1 MKTRNIMV
9 PARIA
14 GALAV
19 LAASFAGCSSNA
31 KMVHSSTTPEFK
43 SGTVKKVFIVGVA
56 EDKGLRRKYE
66 DAFAADLKKRGLEAG
81 PSYDLVPDLSK
92 VDKEAVGAS
101 LRKEGYSHVLVTRIV
116 RIEDKETY
124 VPPSTM
130 SVGVGVGGYP
140 GYYGG
145 WYPYTSMSYGYV
157 TSPGYTTIERQIG
170 LETNIYD
177 LGSEKMIYTGMT
189 DVFAG
194 EETGSRV
201 VEFID
206 TVVWDLRSKGV
217 I

>member
-1 MKTRNIMV
+1 MIV
-9 PARIA
+9 
-14 GALAV
+14 LAV
-19 LAASFAGCSSNA
+19 SFAGCSSNA
-31 KMVHSSTTPEFK
+31 KMVHSQTTPEFK
-43 SGTVKKVFIVGVA
+43 PGTVRKVYIVGVA

-66 DAFAADLKKRGLEAG
+66 DAFVADLKKRDLDAG
-81 PSYDLVPDLSK
+81 VSYEMVPDLSK
-92 VDKEAVGAS
+92 VDKEAVAAS

-130 SVGVGVGGYP
+130 SVGVGGYP

-145 WYPYTSMSYGYV
+145 WYPYMSMSYGYV
-157 TSPGYTTIERQIG
+157 TSPGYTTIQRQVG

-177 LGSEKMIYTGMT
+177 LGNEKMIYTGMT

-201 VEFID
+201 VEFIE

-217 I
+217 IG